1 MSEGVW
7 TLQMNRA
14 EKKNALNTA
23 MYEAMTDALA
33 RAETDPD
40 IRVVVF
46 CGVSGCFTAGN
57 DLRDFLAR
65 TDMHAPRPAHRF
77 IRALTNV
84 TVPLVAAVGIGT
96 TLLLHCDFIF
106 ATARV
111 RFRLPFVD
119 LGFCPEAG
127 SSLLLPRLA
136 GYVQAAEL
144 LMLGDAFDGNRAYE
158 LGMVTAVSEPDAL
171 LEQAN
176 TITRV
181 EAEIVQFADLLDL
194 PAAKEI
200 MTAFIEKRAGRNKI
214 RISDNRRTPDKPHAT
229 DASCPRRGVADQ
241 SKGYFIVSCKV
252 SNCVTAGRTNFSS
265 FGAIFSINCGSLN
278 AAVISSML
286 SSHSSAMP
294 SNAAHPGPEAV
305 VSRSSL

>member
-106 ATARV
+106 ATARA

-119 LGFCPEAG
+119 LGLCPEAG

-136 GYVQAAEL
+136 GYVRAAEL

-176 TITRV
+176 TIAGRLAKKPRAALRATKSLMRRSEEQVHTRV

-214 RISDNRRTPDKPHAT
+214 RISDNRR
-229 DASCPRRGVADQ
+229 
-241 SKGYFIVSCKV
+241 
-252 SNCVTAGRTNFSS
+252 
-265 FGAIFSINCGSLN
+265 
-278 AAVISSML
+278 
-286 SSHSSAMP
+286 
-294 SNAAHPGPEAV
+294 
-305 VSRSSL
+305 